1 MDKKFFIKSKKFSED
16 NRGLTLTEM
25 VVTFALIGI
34 FMASAVSVISSAVIT
49 HSELTASMYAQSVGE
64 MLLDKVTGELAAARA
79 DEGRTIALGMVLEE
93 SAEDVYSDGVAFF
106 DREGNPVVGTVEDG
120 LLYFRYD
127 DFDWALDPKA
137 YMGFR
142 ITQMEIKKRNDKNI
156 LEVSFKIKNLKT
168 GFEYS
173 TSRCTMCYN
182 FKTDEEW
189 RRITEGNEISA

>member
-1 MDKKFFIKSKKFSED
+1 MDIHNKMNLTED
-16 NRGLTLTEM
+16 NRGVTLTEM

-34 FMASAVSVISSAVIT
+34 FMAAAVSVISSAVLT

-79 DEGRTIALGMVLEE
+79 DDDWGILLGTTVTGPEE
-93 SAEDVYSDGVAFF
+93 ETYGNSAVFY
-106 DREGNPVVGTVEDG
+106 DREGKPVTCTVQDG
-120 LLYFRYD
+120 MLYFYYED
-127 DFDWALDPKA
+127 SDWTLDPKA

-142 ITQMEIKKRNDKNI
+142 ITQMEIQRRNDKNI

-173 TSRCTMCYN
+173 TFRCTKCYN
-182 FKTDEEW
+182 FKTESDYL
-189 RRITEGNEISA
+189 RITEGNEIPL